1 MRRGAGLA
9 TLRPDLAG
17 DAVRSSAA
25 PTTARTV
32 GGPET
37 DTRIDRAS
45 PDPYLYVRTRPEIHR
60 VLRRLQYG
68 LESATA
74 GGDGM
79 PGAIVWDQNRPIE
92 SRRAYEH
99 RRRGSR
105 SGTAEDAH
113 PCDGC
118 GARSESLCA
127 VLPVVGSGTVVPS
140 FRIAAQSFPT
150 GHDIVVQGDSRH
162 DFCVIIGG
170 WAVLYEL
177 LEDGSRQ
184 ILDFLLPGSVAG
196 LQPDGEA
203 QSPHCV
209 QALTDVRACR
219 FSRAGFLDAATSDP
233 ALALWL
239 AAVASRSHYRSLRR
253 LTLIGRRTAKA
264 RVAELLFELHRR
276 ARRLSLSSCED
287 EVSLPLTQEH
297 IGDAL
302 GLTSVHVCRVLRELR
317 EEGVLVLKRGL
328 LRLLDPGRLIEIVGD
343 GDHWYAPHSQA
354 LTDARREAAGSI
366 S

>member
-1 MRRGAGLA
+1 
-9 TLRPDLAG
+9 
-17 DAVRSSAA
+17 
-25 PTTARTV
+25 
-32 GGPET
+32 
-37 DTRIDRAS
+37 
-45 PDPYLYVRTRPEIHR
+45 
-60 VLRRLQYG
+60 
-68 LESATA
+68 
-74 GGDGM
+74 M
-79 PGAIVWDQNRPIE
+79 PVAIVWDQNRPIE
-92 SRRAYEH
+92 SPRAYEH

-105 SGTAEDAH
+105 SDPAEDAH

-118 GARSESLCA
+118 RARSESLCA
-127 VLPVVGSGTVVPS
+127 ALPVVGSSTIAPS
-140 FRIAAQSFPT
+140 FRIAVQSFPT
-150 GHDIVVQGDSRH
+150 GHDIIVQGDSRH
-162 DFCVIIGG
+162 DFCMIIGG

-196 LQPDGEA
+196 FQPDGEA
-203 QSPHCV
+203 QSPHYV

-219 FSRAGFLDAATSDP
+219 FSRAGFLDAATSNP

-239 AAVASRSHYRSLRR
+239 AAVSGRSHYRSLRR

-287 EVSLPLTQEH
+287 EVPLPLTQEH

-317 EEGVLVLKRGL
+317 EDGVLVLKRGV
-328 LRLLDPGRLIEIVGD
+328 LRLLDPGRLVEIVGD
-343 GDHWYAPHSQA
+343 GVHRYARHSRA
-354 LTDARREAAGSI
+354 LTDVRLGAAGSI